1 VGATTIEPGKETT
14 VTVSMMMHSG
24 MDGPHLFR
32 VTVPVQNAD
41 GTKADLQLLVRADF
55 R

>member
-1 VGATTIEPGKETT
+1 
-14 VTVSMMMHSG
+14 MHAG

-32 VTVPVQNAD
+32 VTVRTTHPNAPKVQY
-41 GTKADLQLLVRADF
+41 TVKADF

>member
-1 VGATTIEPGKETT
+1 VGTTTIEPGKETT
-14 VTVSMMMHSG
+14 VSTSMMMHSG

-32 VTVPVQNAD
+32 VTVPIQNAD
-41 GTKADLQLLVRADF
+41 GTKSELQLLVRANF

>member
-1 VGATTIEPGKETT
+1 VGATTLDPGQETT
-14 VTVSMMMHSG
+14 VALDMMMHRG

-32 VTVPVQNAD
+32 VSVPVSSGD
-41 GTKADLQLLVRADF
+41 GWETLTLLVRADF